1 MAGSEDV
8 TNELPRTRILF
19 VAANPSLDRLY
30 EVKLLEPGTI
40 HRPSLVVA
48 VAGGK
53 GLNAARAAA
62 RLGGNVTAVGIVGGR
77 AGDWIADRLAEI
89 ELDARLVRT
98 TAEARTCVSIH
109 DRATGGLTEIYEAGE
124 PIEPASWLELE
135 SVVDAELDRGDVAA
149 IAFSGSLLPGAPTEG
164 FARLA
169 RLAGRASKGM
179 ERPIQVI
186 ADTYGE
192 PLAALLGQ
200 RPAIVKVNAAEAGE
214 ATGAAV
220 VDVRSA
226 VAAAHALRDRGA
238 SSAIVTLG
246 LDGAVVAT
254 ESGASHLVPPE
265 ARGAYP
271 VGSGD
276 AFMAGLA
283 VGLVGG
289 ASVIE
294 AARLGVAAGIA
305 NAQVPGAGELDPVA
319 GNLLLRGVS
328 ITAV

>member
-1 MAGSEDV
+1 VAGSEDV
-8 TNELPRTRILF
+8 TSELPRTRILF
-19 VAANPSLDRLY
+19 VAANPSIDRLY

-62 RLGGNVTAVGIVGGR
+62 RLGGNVTAIGILGGR

-98 TAEARTCVSIH
+98 TAETRTCVSIH

-179 ERPIQVI
+179 EPIPVI
-186 ADTYGE
+186 ADSYGE
-192 PLAALLGQ
+192 PLAALLGL

-305 NAQVPGAGELDPVA
+305 NAQVPGAGELDPAA
-319 GNLLLRGVS
+319 GDLVLRGVS